1 MKFCTVLDGQE
12 VWPPPLWL
20 MRQAGRYLPEYRD
33 VRAKAGDFISLCL
46 TPALAEE
53 VTLQPIR
60 KFGFDA
66 AILFS
71 DILILPMALGQGL
84 RFVEGE
90 GPRLPP
96 LETLNHLTLAH
107 APNIYA
113 PVMETVSRL
122 RTSLPTDTA
131 LIGFAGGP
139 ATVACYMLDGQGG
152 GSFPRTRQLAYERPD
167 FVKQLLEIL
176 VEASIAYL
184 SAQVE
189 AGANCVMLFESWAG
203 IFPPAQ
209 FRDFVIT
216 PNRKICASLKAK
228 HKGLKII
235 GFPRL
240 AGVLLGEYARDSGV
254 DAVGLDTVTDLHAAR
269 ALCPPGTVFQGNL
282 DPLVLKLGGEA
293 LDEAINALLAQV
305 RGHPHILNLGHGITP
320 DVPEAHVRR
329 LVELVRQAG

>member
-1 MKFCTVLDGQE
+1 MKFCTVLAGQE

-20 MRQAGRYLPEYRD
+20 MRQAGRYLPEYRA
-33 VRAKAGDFISLCL
+33 VRAQAGDFISLCL
-46 TPALAEE
+46 NPALAEE

-71 DILILPMALGQGL
+71 DILILPMALGQFL

-96 LETLNHLTLAH
+96 LESLNSLNLTC
-107 APNIYA
+107 APGIYA

-122 RTSLPTDTA
+122 RASLPTDTA

-152 GSFPRTRQLAYERPD
+152 GSFPRTRQLAYEAPD
-167 FVKQLLEIL
+167 FVKGLLDIL

-189 AGANCVMLFESWAG
+189 AGANCLMLFESWAG

-209 FRDFVIT
+209 FRDFVIK
-216 PNRKICASLKAK
+216 PSRKICDALKAK

-240 AGVLLGEYARDSGV
+240 AGLMLSEYARESGV
-254 DAVGLDTVTDLHAAR
+254 DAIGLDTVTDITAAR
-269 ALCPPGTVFQGNL
+269 AVCPAGTVFQGNL
-282 DPLVLKLGGEA
+282 DPLLLKLGGEA
-293 LDEAINALLAQV
+293 MDEAVNALLAQV
-305 RGHPHILNLGHGITP
+305 KGHPHIINLGHGITP
-320 DVPEAHVRR
+320 DVPEAHVARF
-329 LVELVRQAG
+329 VELVRQAG